1 MSLTVWANV
10 AYSAKSVWR
19 PSVIVVPIRIGFL
32 LVRLFPMYVV
42 VLATEA
48 LRLANKY
55 MGERRFDWSFI
66 SDRGRPVMASNGI
79 RFECDV
85 APGNAHSLS
94 YAFVVAGD
102 DQSWTLTPAL
112 RHWLHRVE
120 RTRTI
125 LGAID
130 SGVFLLADCRL
141 IKARRITVHPD
152 AAAAL
157 REQYPDVRLAAGS
170 VVRDGSL
177 LTCAGGVAT
186 TDLMLMLITEHC
198 SAAVARSVA
207 RDMVLNETG
216 ELGSGAT
223 KEPASDRANHGVD
236 GIARMMERSIEE
248 PLTLDVISGR
258 CGVSRRHITRLF
270 RQSLG
275 RAPMDYYRTLRL
287 NHAKQL
293 LFQSDLSISQIAV
306 ASGFQSLSSF
316 SRSFS
321 TEFGSSPRTLLSELR
336 KKGNSEL
343 VPSSHQRKQIRLVS
357 GRRAH
362 GAAERSM

>member
-1 MSLTVWANV
+1 LTAWAIV
-10 AYSAKSVWR
+10 AYRAKSIQR
-19 PSVIVVPIRIGFL
+19 LSVVVMPIRIGFL

-42 VLATEA
+42 MLAAEA

-55 MGERRFDWSFI
+55 VGERRFDWAFI
-66 SDRGRPVMASNGI
+66 SDRGSPVVASNGI

-85 APGNAHSLS
+85 APGNAGSLA

-102 DQSWTLTPAL
+102 DQSRTLTPVL
-112 RHWLHRVE
+112 RHWLRRVD

-141 IKARRITVHPD
+141 IKGRRITVHPD
-152 AAAAL
+152 SGPAL
-157 REQYPDVRLAAGS
+157 REQYPDIRLAADS

-186 TDLMLMLITEHC
+186 IDLMLSLITGHC
-198 SAAVARSVA
+198 GAAVARSVA

-216 ELGSGAT
+216 ELGREGT
-223 KEPASDRANHGVD
+223 KERAIDRVNTGVS
-236 GIARMMERSIEE
+236 GIARVMEQAIEE
-248 PLTLDVISGR
+248 PLTLHAISER
-258 CGVSRRHITRLF
+258 FAVSRRHITRLF

-293 LFQSDLSISQIAV
+293 LFQSDLSVSQIAV

-321 TEFGSSPRTLLSELR
+321 TEFGCSPRSLLSELR
-336 KKGNSEL
+336 QKGNSGL

-357 GRRAH
+357 RRRTP
-362 GAAERSM
+362 GAAERST